1 MKIQHLKFKKLR
13 NRVNSLI
20 KKDVIQFNDN
30 RIENAKDEK
39 EIWKVVKE
47 ITTTKSSSNW
57 SLIENGEVIKNEEQ
71 IADIFNDFF
80 ISKIKDLKDNIDTTI
95 AEDPIGILEEKMKLK
110 NLKFCFKEVTTKEVL
125 KTMADM
131 KSKKSSGT
139 DGLTQ
144 EHMKHGADVIA
155 GPLTKIINESMK
167 TGKFPEKWKE
177 AIVTPILK
185 KGSPQ
190 DKSNYRPVSCLI
202 YSAKKG
208 IKEYCKTLPI

>member
-110 NLKFCFKEVTTKEVL
+110 NLYTVQ
-125 KTMADM
+125 
-131 KSKKSSGT
+131 KK
-139 DGLTQ
+139 
-144 EHMKHGADVIA
+144 A
-155 GPLTKIINESMK
+155 
-167 TGKFPEKWKE
+167 
-177 AIVTPILK
+177 
-185 KGSPQ
+185 
-190 DKSNYRPVSCLI
+190 
-202 YSAKKG
+202 
-208 IKEYCKTLPI
+208 

>member
-80 ISKIKDLKDNIDTTI
+80 ISKIKDLKDNLDTTI
-95 AEDPIGILEEKMKLK
+95 AEDPIGIYT
-110 NLKFCFKEVTTKEVL
+110 VQ
-125 KTMADM
+125 
-131 KSKKSSGT
+131 KK
-139 DGLTQ
+139 
-144 EHMKHGADVIA
+144 A
-155 GPLTKIINESMK
+155 
-167 TGKFPEKWKE
+167 
-177 AIVTPILK
+177 
-185 KGSPQ
+185 
-190 DKSNYRPVSCLI
+190 
-202 YSAKKG
+202 
-208 IKEYCKTLPI
+208 